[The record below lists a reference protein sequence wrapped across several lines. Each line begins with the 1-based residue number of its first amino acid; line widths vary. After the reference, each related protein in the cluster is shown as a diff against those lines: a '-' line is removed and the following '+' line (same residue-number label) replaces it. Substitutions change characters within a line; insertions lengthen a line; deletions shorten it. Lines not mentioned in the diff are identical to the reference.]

1 MKYLKQKKS
10 ISYFIQYGTPYH
22 EFNFGKIVAF
32 FSLNNR
38 QLALIHHFINYKPFG
53 TYFKE
58 SSYYNMIKQPM
69 DLYYFVLK
77 ETNISRVIEVD
88 DIMTYVI
95 PFKNTRNVSTIIVTP
110 ICSSN
115 EHD

>member
-1 MKYLKQKKS
+1 
-10 ISYFIQYGTPYH
+10 
-22 EFNFGKIVAF
+22 
-32 FSLNNR
+32 
-38 QLALIHHFINYKPFG
+38 
-53 TYFKE
+53 
-58 SSYYNMIKQPM
+58 MIKQPM

-95 PFKNTRNVSTIIVTP
+95 PFKNTQNVSTIIVTP
-110 ICSSN
+110 ICSPN